1 MTPKAHSVFPT
12 TLWSVDL
19 FELSQ
24 HFAHWRRRIAAQR
37 LSQDES
43 RGRSTRLGE

>member
-1 MTPKAHSVFPT
+1 MTSKAHLVFPT